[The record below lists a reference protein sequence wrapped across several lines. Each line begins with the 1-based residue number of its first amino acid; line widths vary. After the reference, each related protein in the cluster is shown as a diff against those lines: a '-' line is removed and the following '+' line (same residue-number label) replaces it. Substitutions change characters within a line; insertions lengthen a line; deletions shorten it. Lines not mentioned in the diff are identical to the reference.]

1 MTNVRKLAT
10 LHCLMKE
17 TQLQLFTCPPYFII
31 PCHDI
36 PSKQL
41 LQVVASPSSSHGIT
55 TNSYSNTPKARG
67 ITSKQKSP
75 PWQDMALLP
84 NATGS
89 PPSSMESP
97 SKVVPYSKIY
107 DITSKCSIIPRC
119 YGISSKCHSI
129 IHRFYGITSKS
140 HGITQFAPALPPK
153 RDHCHSRS
161 WHHPYMTWHE
171 PQMASTSKTV
181 VVSGFW
187 GCHQGFHSDVPQ
199 SELALLIE

>member
-1 MTNVRKLAT
+1 MTNVCKLAT
-10 LHCLMKE
+10 LHCLTKE

-55 TNSYSNTPKARG
+55 ANSYSNTPKACG

-97 SKVVPYSKIY
+97 PKVVPYPKKTMTLLPNAASSLDAMVSPPNATASYTDFVASPPNAMALPDLHLNYLQKETTATAGH
-107 DITSKCSIIPRC
+107 DIIPRWLDMNPKWHQPQKLWQVVA
-119 YGISSKCHSI
+119 SEVATRASAVMCHNLS
-129 IHRFYGITSKS
+129 
-140 HGITQFAPALPPK
+140 LP
-153 RDHCHSRS
+153 
-161 WHHPYMTWHE
+161 
-171 PQMASTSKTV
+171 
-181 VVSGFW
+181 F
-187 GCHQGFHSDVPQ
+187 
-199 SELALLIE
+199 

>member
-10 LHCLMKE
+10 LHRLTKE

-55 TNSYSNTPKARG
+55 TNSYSNTPKPVALPPNRSHLHG
-67 ITSKQKSP
+67 RIWHYSQMPQDHPQVLWNHPQKLCLT
-75 PWQDMALLP
+75 QK
-84 NATGS
+84 N
-89 PPSSMESP
+89 
-97 SKVVPYSKIY
+97 Y

-129 IHRFYGITSKS
+129 IHRFCGITSKC

-153 RDHCHSRS
+153 RDHCHRRS

-199 SELALLIE
+199 SELALLTE